1 MPLSCV
7 TYFALCHKGLL
18 LPQTRL
24 KPSTL
29 CRISHFASRFV
40 TVSALQKR
48 QYRDFLDI
56 MCEQTDIAK
65 MRIYW
70 WVVCVFLIWVPTL
83 ILLTCFVVIFIKM
96 RRLKVSNRKSGHHS
110 EFGQCGSCN
119 GQLTRK

>member
-1 MPLSCV
+1 M
-7 TYFALCHKGLL
+7 Y
-18 LPQTRL
+18 
-24 KPSTL
+24 
-29 CRISHFASRFV
+29 
-40 TVSALQKR
+40 ALQKR

-110 EFGQCGSCN
+110 EFRQCHHSEFGQCHHSEFGQCGSCN